1 MKKLFAIALIL
12 VGLGL
17 LLYTPLQELYS
28 KYVENKL
35 IKMYEDTYLEI
46 SEPEKQDISSFYKYY
61 EDLQLEAKNENN
73 KDEINKNIE
82 DSFENTDIIG
92 IITIEKINLKLPI
105 KNNFIE
111 TEIKSS
117 VGHLDS
123 TAYPGE
129 FGNCV
134 IAGHRCYTKGKLFNR
149 LDELAIG
156 DFIYINYNSKEYKYK
171 VVNIQVVEPTDNS
184 VLNAEN
190 NEIALTLIT
199 CHPYK
204 VNTHRLIIKAVIDK

>member
-1 MKKLFAIALIL
+1 MIMKKLFAIVLIL
-12 VGLGL
+12 VGLGIF
-17 LLYTPLQELYS
+17 LYTPLQELYS
-28 KYVENKL
+28 KHVENKL

-46 SEPEKQDISSFYKYY
+46 SELEQQDITSFYKYY
-61 EDLQLEAKNENN
+61 ENLQLESKNENN
-73 KDEINKNIE
+73 MDESNKNIK
-82 DSFENTDIIG
+82 STDIIG

-105 KNNFIE
+105 KNNFNE

-129 FGNCV
+129 LGNCV

-156 DFIYINYNSKEYKYK
+156 DSIYINYNSKEYKYK
-171 VVNIQVVEPTDNS
+171 VINIQVVEPTDTS

-190 NEIALTLIT
+190 NETALTLIT